1 MTSHNGNMQATCSLI
16 IFCVLYANLFE
27 QFYYF
32 KVAMVGCIVQAIE
45 ALWIFVI
52 DRVSQRALGHNLN
65 NVFTTATWKSTVNKL
80 SNYDC
85 TFVLKLQYS
94 CLEVCFIGFNLIFVF
109 KLSFWIATYDPMA
122 QASMTGVILNVENL
136 KSKLDKLSVS
146 IMSISI
152 KYYASLCYIA
162 ISSCFYRAKIDRQ
175 EFISIDQSYFLLTWR
190 VVNWWLTS
198 SRVIRSKWLMFAELV
213 VELFVRWEVVVLTPP
228 TRLEL

>member
-1 MTSHNGNMQATCSLI
+1 
-16 IFCVLYANLFE
+16 
-27 QFYYF
+27 
-32 KVAMVGCIVQAIE
+32 
-45 ALWIFVI
+45 
-52 DRVSQRALGHNLN
+52 
-65 NVFTTATWKSTVNKL
+65 
-80 SNYDC
+80 
-85 TFVLKLQYS
+85 
-94 CLEVCFIGFNLIFVF
+94 
-109 KLSFWIATYDPMA
+109 MA

-198 SRVIRSKWLMFAELV
+198 RRVIRSKWLLA
-213 VELFVRWEVVVLTPP
+213 VELDVDVFVRYEVVVLTPP
-228 TRLEL
+228 TRFELYVLMFRRWLLERGVFCDFFLLSEAMLWYGLPLLPCDSIFIINDKNLFSTFFLPVLLLKIIIYLYL